1 MSPDASEVNQLPTET
16 KRQNF
21 NITPEQ
27 EAELAWV
34 RDVIGAPT
42 TKDAILRAVRVLAI
56 LARETQQ
63 GRTLYLGTRSGDL
76 IQLLIPELQ
85 PARAEGWNYLVAR
98 PHSWRRQLYI
108 KGRKLRAFTVCQDM
122 RTNKLTPQEA
132 ADNWELPLE
141 AVEEIV
147 RYCESNQE
155 LLSME
160 ADEERRRLLE
170 EGIPLEPAAAR

>member
-1 MSPDASEVNQLPTET
+1 LTTET

-34 RDVIGAPT
+34 RDLIGAPT
-42 TKDAILRAVRVLAI
+42 TKDAILRAVRVMAI
-56 LARETQQ
+56 LAREAQQ
-63 GRTLYLGTRSGDL
+63 GRTLYLGTQGGDL

-85 PARAEGWNYLVAR
+85 SARPEGWNYLVAR
-98 PHSWRRQLYI
+98 PHPWRRQLCV
-108 KGRKLRAFTVCQDM
+108 KGRKLRAYTVWQDM
-122 RTNKLTPQEA
+122 QTNHLTPAEA
-132 ADNWELPLE
+132 ADNWELPVE

-147 RYCESNQE
+147 RYCETNRA
-155 LLSME
+155 LLKME

-170 EGIPLEPAAAR
+170 EGTPIEPTPAR